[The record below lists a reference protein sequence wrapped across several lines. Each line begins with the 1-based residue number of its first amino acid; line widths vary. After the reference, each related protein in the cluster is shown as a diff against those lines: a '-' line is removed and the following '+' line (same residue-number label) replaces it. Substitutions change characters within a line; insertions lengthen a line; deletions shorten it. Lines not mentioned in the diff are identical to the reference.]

1 MATTYT
7 ENGGGAPDGSDL
19 NFTYSFET
27 IETTDS
33 SKTDG
38 TANLEV
44 KVALNGATQ
53 ATSKYRVISS
63 PAAIEFNNTSIDST
77 VQETSGAPKTGVK
90 VRVYRDT
97 KVSSPGDKRHVFQA
111 GSAIKA
117 NALNDIYEHALFALD
132 EEREQNIFSEDIEDG
147 AVTRSKIFA
156 DAVDGTKIA
165 DDSLDSEHYVDGS
178 VDLAHLSANSVNS
191 SKIVDGSIV
200 NADINASAGIEI
212 SKLGDVASAKILVG
226 NGSNRPTAVDMSGDV
241 TIDNAGATTI
251 GADAVQIGNISDTET
266 TLTANSDAKIPTSK
280 AVADHVV
287 DVVNS
292 VGGFVIVPDKD
303 NFPASHPD
311 PNNDSGT
318 VLSITNPNGL
328 TVSSNTSS
336 NGTRTGGSSTV
347 TINNIPTDAGST
359 LTANYTMLVQTTS
372 TEHTYDF
379 YKFLAK
385 DGDVLSLSNDIND
398 FAARYRVNAG
408 EPSSD
413 NDEGDLV
420 YDTNA
425 NKMKVYD
432 GSEWGEVT
440 STGDFKYIAL
450 TAAGTSNAPTYGSAT
465 SFDLKE
471 GSISGAAASVTSAAQ
486 LIVSV
491 NGVIQKPN
499 SGTSAPT
506 EGFAL
511 SDSDTIIF
519 SSAPPADSDIFA
531 IQIGA
536 ATDLQVPADNTVTAA
551 KLDLSIVQ
559 GDLIYG
565 TGTDTWAKLAK
576 GTAGQVLKMN
586 SGATAPEWA
595 DDLNTQIGGANG
607 VDFNDDVKVR
617 FGAGPDM
624 EIYGH
629 SNNSGHIRN
638 ANGGI
643 GITALASP
651 YQVSLNAYN
660 TTTAS
665 TQTCVSANSGS
676 STNAEFYIGGVLAFQ
691 TAAITGGEDS
701 VGINAKG
708 GNFTGDVHFVGAD
721 GLVWWDKS
729 DNKLTFN
736 NNTKAL
742 FGTDEDLR
750 IWHDGSNSYIDEQGT
765 GDLLL
770 TATAGNIQLK
780 KNTGEKMLQANVD
793 GGVELY
799 YDNTKEFET
808 IDGGVSLHGYSASA
822 SQGYTNSSG
831 STIINFDL
839 ANHFTFTLSGAITF
853 ANPST
858 ESTGQSGTITITQ
871 PSSGSTYTAAWGDQ
885 YKWAGGTAPNLTQ
898 TNDAVDRIDYV
909 VVNPGNIHCVA
920 SLDMKAS

>member
-19 NFTYSFET
+19 TFTYSFET
-27 IETTDS
+27 IETTTS
-33 SKTDG
+33 N
-38 TANLEV
+38 ANSEV

-53 ATSKYRVISS
+53 ATTKYTVNSS
-63 PAAIEFNNTSIDST
+63 PASITFNNTSIDST
-77 VQETSGAPKTGVK
+77 VQESTGAPKTGVK

-97 KVSSPGDKRHVFQA
+97 KVTSPGDKRHVFQA

-117 NALNDIYEHALFALD
+117 SALNDMYEHALFALD
-132 EEREQNIFSEDIEDG
+132 EEREQNVFSEDVEDG
-147 AVTRSKIFA
+147 AVIRSKIGA

-165 DDSLDSEHYVDGS
+165 DDSINSEHYVAASIDNEH
-178 VDLAHLSANSVNS
+178 LADDAVGADELAANAV
-191 SKIVDGSIV
+191 V
-200 NADINASAGIEI
+200 NASVQANAAIEFT
-212 SKLGDVASAKILVG
+212 KLENLDSGRILVG
-226 NGSNRPTAVDMSGDV
+226 NGSNKATETVMSGDV

-251 GADAVQIGNISDTET
+251 TADAVQIGNISDTET
-266 TLTANSDAKIPTSK
+266 SLTANSDAKIPTSK

-292 VGGFVIVPDKD
+292 VGGFVIVADKD

-311 PNNDSGT
+311 PNNDAGT

-347 TINNIPTDAGST
+347 TINSIPTSAGST

-432 GSEWGEVT
+432 GSSWGEVT
-440 STGDFKYIAL
+440 STGDFKFLAL
-450 TAAGTSNAPTYGSAT
+450 TVAGTANAAVYGSAT

-471 GSISGAAASVTSAAQ
+471 GAISGAAASVTSAAQ
-486 LIVSV
+486 LLVSV

-499 SGTSAPT
+499 SGTSQPA

-519 SSAPPADSDIFA
+519 GSAPTSGSTVFA

-576 GTAGQVLKMN
+576 GTAGQVLKIN
-586 SGATAPEWA
+586 SGATAPEWGTA
-595 DDLNTQIGGANG
+595 IGGATG
-607 VDFNDDVKVR
+607 ADFNDGVKLR
-617 FGAGPDM
+617 FGTGNDM
-624 EIYGH
+624 EIVGNA
-629 SNNSGHIRN
+629 NNSGSISN
-638 ANGGI
+638 AAGGI
-643 GITALASP
+643 GISVGASP
-651 YQVSLNAYN
+651 YQVTLNGWN
-660 TTTAS
+660 TSGTPANDLT
-665 TQTCVSANSGS
+665 VVANSGANTYADLRYNGS
-676 STNAEFYIGGVLAFQ
+676 VKLQTTSTGAS
-691 TAAITGGEDS
+691 ITGGIATDGASTFNEDVTLAS
-701 VGINAKG
+701 GVTNQNII
-708 GNFTGDVHFVGAD
+708 
-721 GLVWWDKS
+721 WDKS
-729 DNKLTFN
+729 ASTMWAQ
-736 NNTKAL
+736 TGTSIL
-742 FGTDEDLR
+742 FGADAVDSTTTGLKIRSTGGTQYWEDQGSSSYFKTDHFEIFNKAGTETLFQAAANGGCKLL
-750 IWHDGSNSYIDEQGT
+750 HDD
-765 GDLLL
+765 
-770 TATAGNIQLK
+770 
-780 KNTGEKMLQANVD
+780 
-793 GGVELY
+793 
-799 YDNTKEFET
+799 TKEFET
-808 IDGGVSLHGYSASA
+808 KFGGVKLWGHSESVQNALGNV
-822 SQGYTNSSG
+822 NSNP
-831 STIINFDL
+831 TFDFTV
-839 ANHFTFTLSGAITF
+839 ANYITMTLTGNVTVQ
-853 ANPST
+853 NPTT
-858 ESTGQSGTITITQ
+858 ESVGQSGSIVITQ
-871 PSSGSTYTAAWGDQ
+871 DGTGSRTCAWGNQ
-885 YKWAGGTAPNLTQ
+885 FKWAGGTAPTLSTAAN
-898 TNDAVDRIDYV
+898 AVDRIDYV
-909 VVNPGNIHCVA
+909 VTAADTIHAVA
-920 SLDMKAS
+920 SLDVK